1 MARVL
6 SGIQP
11 SGDLH
16 LGNYLGAIR
25 QWVDRQ
31 GHDDAFYCI
40 VDLHAITQPIDPA
53 ELRRRTLETAAGFI
67 AAGLDPEQVTIFV
80 QSHVAVHPRLAWLL
94 ECTAT
99 MGELNRMT
107 QFKDKGRGNESVRV
121 GLFTYPVLMAADI
134 LAYDA
139 SNVPVGEDQRQH
151 LELTRDLAT
160 RFNHHYGHVFVIPE
174 ATIPPVAARVMDLQ
188 QPDRKMSKSIPSPL
202 GRIDLFED
210 ADAIAKKVKKAV
222 TDADGIVAYDPVAK
236 PGVSSL
242 LDLLAAATN
251 GDPAHLAQSYTRY
264 GDLKGDVADALV
276 ALLSPM
282 RARYLELMADETEL
296 RRLLA
301 TGATK
306 AEQVASATYARAAS
320 AMGLLER

>member
-16 LGNYLGAIR
+16 LCNYLGAIR
-25 QWVDRQ
+25 QWVARQ
-31 GHDDAFYCI
+31 DVDDAFYCI
-40 VDLHAITQPIDPA
+40 VDLHAITQAIDPG
-53 ELRRRTLETAAGFI
+53 ELRRRTLETAAGFL
-67 AAGLDPEQVTIFV
+67 AAGLDPEKVTIFV
-80 QSHVAVHPRLAWLL
+80 QSHVPAHPRLAWLL

-139 SNVPVGEDQRQH
+139 SHVPVGEDQRQH

-160 RFNHHYGHVFVIPE
+160 RFNHHYGDVFVVPE
-174 ATIPPVAARVMDLQ
+174 ATIPEVAARVMDLQ

-202 GRIDLFED
+202 GRIDLFEE

-222 TDADGIVAYDPVAK
+222 TDAEGVVAYDPVNK

-242 LDLLAAATN
+242 LDLLAAATD
-251 GDPAHLAQSYTRY
+251 GSPRELAENYTRY
-264 GDLKGDVADALV
+264 GDLKNDVAEALISLIAPMRERYV
-276 ALLSPM
+276 TLMDDQSELRALL
-282 RARYLELMADETEL
+282 ARGAEKAD
-296 RRLLA
+296 A
-301 TGATK
+301 
-306 AEQVASATYARAAS
+306 VASSTYARAAS

>member
-16 LGNYLGAIR
+16 LGNYLGALR
-25 QWVDRQ
+25 QWVARQ
-31 GHDDAFYCI
+31 SVDDAYYCI
-40 VDLHAITQPIDPA
+40 VDLHALTQAIDPA
-53 ELRRRTLETAAGFI
+53 ELRRRTLETAAGFL
-67 AAGLDPEQVTIFV
+67 AAGLDPEQVTIFA
-80 QSHVAVHPRLAWLL
+80 QSHVPAHTRLAWLL

-139 SNVPVGEDQRQH
+139 SHVPVGEDQRQH

-160 RFNHHYGHVFVIPE
+160 RFNHHYGEVFVVPE
-174 ATIPPVAARVMDLQ
+174 ATIPQVAARVMDLQ

-222 TDADGIVAYDPVAK
+222 TDAEGIVAYDPIAK

-251 GDPAHLAQSYTRY
+251 GSPMDLAGNYTRY
-264 GDLKGDVADALV
+264 GDLKNDVAEALISLIAPMRERYLGLLGDEAELR
-276 ALLSPM
+276 ALL
-282 RARYLELMADETEL
+282 AR
-296 RRLLA
+296 
-301 TGATK
+301 GAEK
-306 AEQVASATYARAAS
+306 ANTVANATYERAAS
-320 AMGLLER
+320 AIGLLER

>member
-25 QWVDRQ
+25 QWVARQ
-31 GHDDAFYCI
+31 GQDDAFYCI
-40 VDLHAITQPIDPA
+40 VDLHAITQAIDPA

-67 AAGLDPEQVTIFV
+67 AAGLDPQKVTIFV
-80 QSHVAVHPRLAWLL
+80 QSHVEAHPRLAWLL

-139 SNVPVGEDQRQH
+139 SHVPVGEDQRQH

-160 RFNHHYGHVFVIPE
+160 RFNHHYGEVFVVPE
-174 ATIPPVAARVMDLQ
+174 ATIPEVAARVMDLQ
-188 QPDRKMSKSIPSPL
+188 QPDRKMSKSIASPL
-202 GRIDLFED
+202 GRIDLFEEP
-210 ADAIAKKVKKAV
+210 DAIAKKVKKAV
-222 TDADGIVAYDPVAK
+222 TDADGIVAYDPVNK

-251 GDPAHLAQSYTRY
+251 GSPATLAEQYTRY
-264 GDLKGDVADALV
+264 GDLKNDVAEALI
-276 ALLSPM
+276 ALISPM
-282 RARYLELMADETEL
+282 RERYFALMSDETEL
-296 RRLLA
+296 RMLLA
-301 TGATK
+301 RGAEK
-306 AEQVASATYARAAS
+306 ADSVASATYARAAT

>member
-25 QWVDRQ
+25 QWVARQ
-31 GHDDAFYCI
+31 GQDDAFYCI
-40 VDLHAITQPIDPA
+40 VDLHAITQAIDPA

-80 QSHVAVHPRLAWLL
+80 QSHVEAHPRLAWLL

-139 SNVPVGEDQRQH
+139 SHVPVGEDQRQH

-160 RFNHHYGHVFVIPE
+160 RFNHHYGEVFVVPE
-174 ATIPPVAARVMDLQ
+174 ATIPEVAARVMDLQ
-188 QPDRKMSKSIPSPL
+188 QPDRKMSKSIASPL
-202 GRIDLFED
+202 GRIDLFEEP
-210 ADAIAKKVKKAV
+210 DAIAKKVKKAV
-222 TDADGIVAYDPVAK
+222 TDADGIVAYDPVNK

-251 GDPAHLAQSYTRY
+251 GSPATLAEQYTRY
-264 GDLKGDVADALV
+264 GDLKNDVAEALI
-276 ALLSPM
+276 ALISPM
-282 RARYLELMADETEL
+282 RERYFALMSDETEL
-296 RRLLA
+296 RMLLA
-301 TGATK
+301 RGAEK
-306 AEQVASATYARAAS
+306 ADSVASATYARAAT